1 MSASFRGGA
10 PTGDQRASPAPAD
23 DRDSWLSRGTS
34 ADRVRRA
41 RPGVSGEEQSCGLRH
56 DATLLDPEELRG
68 WVEGKRVL
76 GMTLPVWIGL
86 PGKVARRRLLEMSLR
101 VGVGPSLKFLR
112 KQRGLR
118 NPFGRSA
125 LDRLYD
131 APVSFRDDPHANIAG
146 FHYYTFNQLVDT

>member
-1 MSASFRGGA
+1 
-10 PTGDQRASPAPAD
+10 
-23 DRDSWLSRGTS
+23 
-34 ADRVRRA
+34 
-41 RPGVSGEEQSCGLRH
+41 
-56 DATLLDPEELRG
+56 
-68 WVEGKRVL
+68 
-76 GMTLPVWIGL
+76 MTLPVWIGL

-146 FHYYTFNQLVDT
+146 FHYYTFNQLVDTRRWQQEEDHASTGRATSTESRRPTGYVHPEESMT